1 MLSAQLD
8 KAGFFP
14 IQWAPAEPGTMYVR
28 PSAQSV
34 LRVFVPAS
42 SEEVEL
48 YAGSLA
54 AGELRYRGPVPP
66 EAELRQLLAGDFGRL
81 LYQPPARSAE
91 ASIASAA

>member
-1 MLSAQLD
+1 MLSLQLD
-8 KAGFFP
+8 NAGFFP
-14 IQWAPAEPGTMYVR
+14 IQWALAEPGTMYVR
-28 PSAQSV
+28 PSAQGV

-66 EAELRQLLAGDFGRL
+66 EAELWQLLAGNFDRP
-81 LYQPPARSAE
+81 LYQRPPYLADVETAR
-91 ASIASAA
+91 AA

>member
-1 MLSAQLD
+1 MLSLQLD
-8 KAGFFP
+8 RAGFFP
-14 IQWAPAEPGTMYVR
+14 IQWAPAEPGTTYVR
-28 PSAQSV
+28 PGAQGV

-66 EAELRQLLAGDFGRL
+66 EAELRQLLAGDFGRP
-81 LYQPPARSAE
+81 LYQRPRTPE
-91 ASIASAA
+91 AGLAHAA

>member
-1 MLSAQLD
+1 MLSQQLD

-14 IQWAPAEPGTMYVR
+14 IQWVPAEPGTTYVR
-28 PSAQSV
+28 PSAQGV

-42 SEEVEL
+42 NQEVEL

-66 EAELRQLLAGDFGRL
+66 EAELRQLLAGDFARP
-81 LYQPPARSAE
+81 LYQRPRPAE
-91 ASIASAA
+91 AALPHAA